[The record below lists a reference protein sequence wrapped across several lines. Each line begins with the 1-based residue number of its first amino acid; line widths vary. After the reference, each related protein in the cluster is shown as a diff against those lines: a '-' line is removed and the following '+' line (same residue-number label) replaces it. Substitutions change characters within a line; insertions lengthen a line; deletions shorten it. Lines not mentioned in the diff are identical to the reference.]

1 MLVAD
6 LSVLWMLVGEAMV
19 LRVMM
24 WVEGLA
30 MDIGLNMTRLYDW
43 IINGCR

>member
-6 LSVLWMLVGEAMV
+6 LSVLWMLMGEAMV

-24 WVEGLA
+24 WVEGA
-30 MDIGLNMTRLYDW
+30 GYGYW
-43 IINGCR
+43 IEHD